1 MITAKERLLRM
12 IKDIPESEVADILDY
27 AEHLKEKLDPSFS
40 KEMAEFREIKI
51 EYWDSDIYD
60 EVWKDV

>member
-1 MITAKERLLRM
+1 MITAKEKLLKM
-12 IKDIPESEVADILDY
+12 IKDIPESEVANILDY
-27 AEHLKEKLDPSFS
+27 AEHLNDKADHHFS
-40 KEMAEFREIKI
+40 KEMADFSDIKI

>member
-1 MITAKERLLRM
+1 MNEAKEKLLKL
-12 IKDIPESEVADILDY
+12 INEIPESEVADVLDF
-27 AEHLKEKLDPSFS
+27 AEHLPELNLYKELTSED
-40 KEMAEFREIKI
+40 KEIAI